1 MKTPKPVTTFDHQVF
16 DLTVIGT
23 ALKDIH
29 HRLATPVGGFPGA
42 SFMVFR

>member
-1 MKTPKPVTTFDHQVF
+1 MKTPKRAPDFDHQIF
-16 DLTVIGT
+16 DLTVIGA